1 MTAIWTTLGGAKG
14 ILAYARVQKK
24 RNRRNTKFIHKTVES
39 TKQFCNPAL
48 SGRSSSTSHSWKQG
62 LRSRGP
68 NQNTKCMYIYIYM
81 CVTPVFYTR
90 IYNLIKIYSLC
101 VTFLGEMI
109 YNILGKKNMC
119 IATLQLLEMNLEIPN
134 DLGKNS
140 NDFGEKSILTT

>member
-1 MTAIWTTLGGAKG
+1 MQPGT
-14 ILAYARVQKK
+14 
-24 RNRRNTKFIHKTVES
+24 
-39 TKQFCNPAL
+39 
-48 SGRSSSTSHSWKQG
+48 
-62 LRSRGP
+62 LRSLLLNKSQLEARP
-68 NQNTKCMYIYIYM
+68 EIAWTQSEHKVHVYIYM

-90 IYNLIKIYSLC
+90 IYNLINIYSLC